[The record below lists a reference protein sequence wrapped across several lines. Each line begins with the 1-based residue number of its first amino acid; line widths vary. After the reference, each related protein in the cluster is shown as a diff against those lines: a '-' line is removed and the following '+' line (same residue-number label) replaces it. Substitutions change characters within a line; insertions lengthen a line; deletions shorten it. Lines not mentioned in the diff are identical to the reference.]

1 MFHKLAWWLFAV
13 KVSLCDCYSDRR
25 KNGFGRGERVY
36 QISEAGKLSPLLS
49 ELSGLARGQRKNTFW
64 AHNDGGNPAELF
76 EIEMSGKIVSKLELP
91 QLKNIDWEDLAQ
103 DSDGNLY
110 VADLGNNQNQ
120 RRDLQL
126 HKFNP
131 EKPQIVETIQVR
143 YADQKM
149 FPPLVNQRNFDC
161 EAVAWHGGKL
171 YLFSKNR
178 SKTNH
183 FVKMY
188 SLPAQAGN
196 YALSPQDSIYSRTM
210 VTAADISPDGRT
222 LALLTYGKV
231 LLFDISAGVNFSKPL
246 RCLKTGHG
254 QTEAIAFINNQ
265 EFVFG
270 NERKRN
276 LYLVSLSQ

>member
-1 MFHKLAWWLFAV
+1 MIHKLAWWFFAV

-25 KNGFGRGERVY
+25 KNNFARGERVY
-36 QISEAGKLSPLLS
+36 QISEIGKLPSQLT
-49 ELSGLARGQRKNTFW
+49 ELSGLARVVNKNTFW

-76 EIEMSGKIVSKLELP
+76 EIEASGKVVSKLELP
-91 QLKNIDWEDLAQ
+91 QLKNTDWEDLAQ
-103 DSDGNLY
+103 DSDRNLY
-110 VADLGNNQNQ
+110 IADLGNNQNQ

-126 HKFNP
+126 YKVNP
-131 EKPQIVETIQVR
+131 EKPQNVETIQVR
-143 YADQKM
+143 YTDQKM
-149 FPPLVNQRNFDC
+149 FPPPVNQRNFDC
-161 EAVAWHGGKL
+161 EAVAWHSGKL

-178 SKTNH
+178 SKTNR

-196 YALSPQDSIYSRTM
+196 YTLASQDSIYCNAM

-231 LLFDISAGVNFSKPL
+231 LLFDVSAGVNFSKPL
-246 RCLKTGHG
+246 RCLKTGRG

-265 EFVFG
+265 DFVFG
-270 NERKRN
+270 NERKGN
-276 LYLVSLSQ
+276 LYLVSSSR